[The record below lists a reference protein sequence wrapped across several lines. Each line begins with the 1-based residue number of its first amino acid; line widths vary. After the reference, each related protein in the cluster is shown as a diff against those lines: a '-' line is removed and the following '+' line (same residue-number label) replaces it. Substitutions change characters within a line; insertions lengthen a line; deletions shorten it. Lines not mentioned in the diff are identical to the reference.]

1 MLFFALMLSDIN
13 VYFSTI
19 FFIVFVDGNVE
30 LTLGRVIDLSSAP
43 FTIACMVTSLPKIN
57 LSKKA
62 DSANKVKTGL

>member
-30 LTLGRVIDLSSAP
+30 LTLGRVISSAP